1 MFKWSPSRIW
11 SHLHITSVKVVSS
24 EHLNTTMS
32 CLEKVEPVYFGDPQG
47 GAWSID
53 SMNLKV
59 HPFRSALDIGV
70 VVQAT
75 VAMLR

>member
-1 MFKWSPSRIW
+1 MVTVENMVPSSYYFGERFQ
-11 SHLHITSVKVVSS
+11 HAN

-32 CLEKVEPVYFGDPQG
+32 CLEKVEPVYFGNPQG